1 MYFEQKRCTSCGHI
15 TKHVYY
21 CSIVKMKLRGKSCAL
36 LMRSVMLWF
45 TLCSEMFPHWICKM
59 YIRNTAVTETTW
71 IGTNKILFWT
81 HLSGLLQT
89 HRNFLKILSHFALVC
104 SILLRMLTI
113 SIGNIFIQQLIDIND
128 KANFWT
134 LQFPIFYTYARTSII
149 SCVAK
154 RRSELYITDTIKDI
168 IICKTQNLQ
177 KYLNSEYIVQT
188 LKELSLSCC
197 MTRKECIY
205 RVSE

>member
-89 HRNFLKILSHFALVC
+89 HRNFPENFVPLCIGMQYFTEDANNINWQYIYS
-104 SILLRMLTI
+104 TI
-113 SIGNIFIQQLIDIND
+113 DR
-128 KANFWT
+128 
-134 LQFPIFYTYARTSII
+134 Y
-149 SCVAK
+149 K
-154 RRSELYITDTIKDI
+154 RQSKF
-168 IICKTQNLQ
+168 
-177 KYLNSEYIVQT
+177 LNSAISNFLHIRTYQYNQ
-188 LKELSLSCC
+188 LCC
-197 MTRKECIY
+197 KKA
-205 RVSE
+205 